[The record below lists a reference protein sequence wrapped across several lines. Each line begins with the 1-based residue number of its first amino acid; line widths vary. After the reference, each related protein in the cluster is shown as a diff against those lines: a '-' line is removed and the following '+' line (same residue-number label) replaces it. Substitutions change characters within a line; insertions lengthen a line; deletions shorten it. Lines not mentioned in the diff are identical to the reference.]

1 MSSSTA
7 LYVKDALRKKCYKSN
22 SCLYDF
28 SPEKSNARLHLRY
41 KWEEGNIGV
50 DKDLEKIS
58 LRQD

>member
-1 MSSSTA
+1 M
-7 LYVKDALRKKCYKSN
+7 LYVKNVTRVTY
-22 SCLYDF
+22 CLYDF

-41 KWEEGNIGV
+41 KWEEENIGV